1 MYASTV
7 LNVSSFWPAGPHLN
21 ETLCPVVMP
30 AHTSAEM
37 LGCGYPQYHPFQ
49 ITGGPSTNAYGDNA
63 RAFSPATKTGIG
75 GFTTG
80 GDQYLRFAFDPSAS
94 YERDGYTEF
103 IVVGFPTALYVHT
116 IEIGEVR
123 GAGSIVRIK
132 ALQSETGEYV
142 TLWESVDGAGDPRVQ
157 YRQQARIEYR
167 VFEPYPTCETTFK
180 TDTIR
185 LEMDTRSVTDWNE
198 LDYIAMVG
206 SSQLR
211 SGVLRAG
218 MRELMYVPNSDAEG
232 VDQFGYAVSDCPFQ
246 LQRFSDNHGK
256 NVGLYIVPRNDPP
269 VATNLTI
276 SDLEEAQALGN
287 WDGAGFDL
295 RSLVSDVDVGDS
307 LHFSL
312 NVVGAPVIPVRA
324 RISNDSFMVL
334 ESELDGLP
342 GARLN
347 SRFDIE
353 ITATDSSM
361 AKAVFYILYRPRVR
375 DDGDV
380 ERTGALSGPAVA
392 AIAIAGTLFAFGVLL
407 ACYCCVKQFHRQCL
421 RAIIPGNFSRN
432 VLFLSPHRHLAI

>member
-21 ETLCPVVMP
+21 ETLCPVTMP
-30 AHTSAEM
+30 ANTSAEI

-49 ITGGPSTNAYGDNA
+49 ITGSPSTNAYGDNS
-63 RAFSPATKTGIG
+63 RAFCPATKTGTG

-103 IVVGFPTALYVHT
+103 IVVGFSTAVYVQT

-132 ALQSETGEYV
+132 ALRRETGEYM

-157 YRQQARIEYR
+157 YRQQARTEYR
-167 VFEPYPTCETTFK
+167 VFKPYPICETTFK

-211 SGVLRAG
+211 SGVLPAG
-218 MRELMYVPNSDAEG
+218 TRELVYVPNSDAEG
-232 VDQFGYAVSDCPFQ
+232 ADTFGYAVSDCPFQ
-246 LQRFSDNHGK
+246 LERFSNNNGN
-256 NVGLYIVPRNDPP
+256 NVGVYIVPINDPP

-276 SDLEEAQALGN
+276 SDFEEVL
-287 WDGAGFDL
+287 GFDL
-295 RSLVSDVDVGDS
+295 RRLVSDVDIGDS
-307 LHFSL
+307 LHFSV
-312 NVVGAPVIPVRA
+312 NVVGAPAFRA
-324 RISNDSFMVL
+324 RISNDSFMML
-334 ESELDGLP
+334 ESELP
-342 GARLN
+342 GICLT
-347 SRFDIE
+347 SRCDIE
-353 ITATDSSM
+353 ITATDSAM
-361 AKAVFYILYRPRVR
+361 AKTIFYIMYRPRL
-375 DDGDV
+375 GDI
-380 ERTGALSGPAVA
+380 ERTGGLSGPAVA
-392 AIAIAGTLFAFGVLL
+392 GIAIAGTLLAFGVLL
-407 ACYCCVKQFHRQCL
+407 GCYCCVKQFHQQCL
-421 RAIIPGNFSRN
+421 RSIIPGNFSRD
-432 VLFLSPHRHLAI
+432 VLFLSPRNLRRK

>member
-1 MYASTV
+1 
-7 LNVSSFWPAGPHLN
+7 
-21 ETLCPVVMP
+21 MP
-30 AHTSAEM
+30 ANTSAEI

-49 ITGGPSTNAYGDNA
+49 ITGRPSTSAYGDNP
-63 RAFSPATKTGIG
+63 RAFCPATKTGTG

-103 IVVGFPTALYVHT
+103 IVVGFPSAVYVQT

-132 ALQSETGEYV
+132 ALRRETGEYV

-157 YRQQARIEYR
+157 YRQQARSEHR
-167 VFEPYPTCETTFK
+167 VFKPYPICETTFK

-211 SGVLRAG
+211 SGVLPAG
-218 MRELMYVPNSDAEG
+218 TRELVYVPNSDAEG
-232 VDQFGYAVSDCPFQ
+232 ADTFGYAVSDCPFQ
-246 LQRFSDNHGK
+246 LERFSNNRDN

-276 SDLEEAQALGN
+276 SDFEEVLSN
-287 WDGAGFDL
+287 SDGAGFDL
-295 RSLVSDVDVGDS
+295 RRLVSDVDVGDS
-307 LHFSL
+307 LHFS
-312 NVVGAPVIPVRA
+312 VKIVGAPVIPVRA
-324 RISNDSFMVL
+324 RISNNSFMVL
-334 ESELDGLP
+334 ESELDGLLYV
-342 GARLN
+342 RLT

-353 ITATDSSM
+353 ITATDASM
-361 AKAVFYILYRPRVR
+361 ARAIFYILYRPRLR
-375 DDGDV
+375 DV
-380 ERTGALSGPAVA
+380 EWTGGLSGPAVA
-392 AIAIAGTLFAFGVLL
+392 GIAIAGTLLAFGVLL
-407 ACYCCVKQFHRQCL
+407 GCYCCVKQFHQQCL
-421 RAIIPGNFSRN
+421 RAIIPGNFSRD
-432 VLFLSPHRHLAI
+432 VLFLSPRNLRRKG